1 MQTTIARTER
11 TQRTQWA
18 AQFLAASELV
28 RLYYIVSF
36 TMGNNTPD
44 ADLMVGT
51 QYGKQFWVDVKGL
64 SSNNAWLITK
74 KLERLNL
81 YYVLVRV
88 GEVRNED
95 RFFILPQSE
104 MNKLL
109 NKYRLEHPT
118 DPTSGFKFRY
128 PEAFENKWDLLPP
141 ARSA

>member
-1 MQTTIARTER
+1 MQTKSLEER
-11 TQRTQWA
+11 TQCA

-51 QYGKQFWVDVKGL
+51 QGGKQFWVDVKGV
-64 SSNNAWLITK
+64 SSNNSRLITK
-74 KLERLNL
+74 KHEHLNL

-88 GEVRNED
+88 GENRNED

-104 MNKLL
+104 MTKILD
-109 NKYRLEHPT
+109 KRRLEHPN
-118 DPTSGFKFRY
+118 DPTSGFSFRY
-128 PEAFENKWDLLPP
+128 PEAFEDKWDLLPP
-141 ARSA
+141 ARSI

>member
-1 MQTTIARTER
+1 MQTTISRNEK

-28 RLYYIVSF
+28 RRYYIVSF

-51 QYGKQFWVDVKGL
+51 QGGKQFWVDVKWL

-74 KLERLNL
+74 KHEHLNL

-95 RFFILPQSE
+95 RFFIVPQSE

-109 NKYRLEHPT
+109 DKSRREHPT
-118 DPTSGFKFRY
+118 DPTSGFKF
-128 PEAFENKWDLLPP
+128 W
-141 ARSA
+141 

>member
-1 MQTTIARTER
+1 MQSPISRNEKA
-11 TQRTQWA
+11 QRTQWA

-28 RLYYIVSF
+28 RQYYVVSF

-51 QYGKQFWVDVKGL
+51 QGGKQFWVDVKGL
-64 SSNNAWLITK
+64 SKNNAWLIK
-74 KLERLNL
+74 KKHERLNL

-88 GEVRNED
+88 GEVRDED

-109 NKYRLEHPT
+109 DKSKLERRCCTIRSIALICVVGCFWLRRGP
-118 DPTSGFKFRY
+118 
-128 PEAFENKWDLLPP
+128 PP
-141 ARSA
+141 AN